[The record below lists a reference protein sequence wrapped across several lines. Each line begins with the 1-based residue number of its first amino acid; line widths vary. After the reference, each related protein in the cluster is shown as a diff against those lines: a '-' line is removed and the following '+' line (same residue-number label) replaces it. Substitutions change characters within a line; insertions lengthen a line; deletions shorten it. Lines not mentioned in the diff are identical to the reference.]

1 MPYLKC
7 KKCHHEWEG
16 TKFSKCDWC
25 GTGGKILEE
34 KTPLEKMVKG
44 LTKTWLNQG

>member
-16 TKFSKCDWC
+16 TKSSKCSWC
-25 GTGGKILEE
+25 AAGGEILEE
-34 KTPLEKMVKG
+34 KTPLEKMVEG